1 MNVISTEQ
9 VSLSGKHA
17 SRPRMAISRSLRTSV
32 PTVIALVVIAS
43 VGATSVWR
51 VYDNDRQVAHTYE
64 VKSAL
69 DALLSAVTDAE
80 TGQRGFMITG
90 DAAYLS
96 PYERGTAT
104 IQDALGH
111 IASVTADN
119 PSQRR
124 RLPALRTAV
133 DEKLSELASS
143 VAARRTDGF
152 EAALRIVRTNVG
164 KATMERIRA
173 IIAEMDREENVR
185 LDARRAQTAVRFWI
199 TIATDAGVTLIA
211 LVLLA
216 LFANV
221 SRRRL
226 TDAEA
231 REALAL
237 RLAAIVESSEDA
249 IVAKDL
255 NSTITAWN
263 AAAERL
269 FGYAANEAIGQSIR
283 VVIPP
288 DRQHEENEVLARL
301 RRGETIKHFDTVR
314 MAKNGRLIEVS
325 LTVSPIRNASGE
337 IVGASKIARDL
348 TPLRL
353 YATELEQK
361 VGERTADLQAANARL
376 EAFAFS
382 VAHDLRAPL
391 RGMHGIAQALLEDYG
406 DRLDATG
413 RDYAR
418 RIVDEAT
425 SMDVLTNDL
434 LAYGRL
440 SHVEL
445 AISPVE
451 LGDVVEASVYA
462 VRDDLQRS
470 GAHVDIE
477 SGLPTVQGNRSVLIQ
492 VFSNLLSNAVK
503 FGGREPHVRV
513 WAETREAR
521 IAHIWVEDQGIG
533 IAPEHQD
540 RIFGVFERLHG
551 AETYPGTGIGLAIV
565 KKGIERLGGRVGVES
580 QEGHGSRFWVELPRA
595 EAA

>member
-1 MNVISTEQ
+1 MGI
-9 VSLSGKHA
+9 
-17 SRPRMAISRSLRTSV
+17 SRPLRTSV
-32 PTVIALVVIAS
+32 PTLIALVVTAS
-43 VGATSVWR
+43 VGAISVWR

-64 VKSAL
+64 IKSAL

-80 TGQRGFMITG
+80 TGQRGFLITG

-173 IIAEMDREENVR
+173 IMAEMDREENVR

-199 TIATDAGVTLIA
+199 AIATDAGVMLIA

-221 SRRRL
+221 SGRRL
-226 TDAEA
+226 TDAQA
-231 REALAL
+231 REELAQ

-249 IVAKDL
+249 IIAKDL

-263 AAAERL
+263 TAAERL
-269 FGYAANEAIGQSIR
+269 FGYTANEAIGQSIR

-314 MAKNGRLIEVS
+314 MAKNGRLLEVS
-325 LTVSPIRNASGE
+325 LTVSPIKNASGK

-391 RGMHGIAQALLEDYG
+391 RGMHGLAQALLEDYG

-445 AISPVE
+445 AISPVD

>member
-1 MNVISTEQ
+1 
-9 VSLSGKHA
+9 
-17 SRPRMAISRSLRTSV
+17 MAISRPLRTSV

-43 VGATSVWR
+43 VGVISVWR

-249 IVAKDL
+249 IIAKDL

-269 FGYAANEAIGQSIR
+269 FGYTANEAIGQSIR

-314 MAKNGRLIEVS
+314 MAKNGRLLEVS
-325 LTVSPIRNASGE
+325 LTVSPIKNASGE

-445 AISPVE
+445 AISPVD

-551 AETYPGTGIGLAIV
+551 VETYPGTGIGLAIV